1 MTIAALGS
9 TTTTTFPDIRTKVNE
24 IIDVVNEFD
33 YSTTT
38 VASASTTDIGAAA
51 TSVVSITGT
60 TTITSFGTT
69 ANSFR
74 IGKFT
79 GSLTLTHNATSLIL
93 PTGDDIVTA
102 AGDAF
107 IAVSDASG
115 YWRVISY
122 QRADGSALLTD
133 AATSITAS
141 GLATSPFG
149 PFTAIAS
156 ASTTDLSSVA
166 TVGVSVTG
174 TTTITS
180 FGTGANLLRIGK
192 FAAALTLTHNATS
205 LILPGGA
212 NITTAA
218 GDRFIALSD
227 GSGNWTVVDYI
238 KANGEPISI
247 SASLATA
254 SFGPFT
260 ALASASTTDL
270 SSVATIGVSITGTT
284 TITSFG
290 TGANLLR
297 IGKFAGA
304 LTLTHN
310 ATSLILPGGSNITTA
325 AGDRFIAMSDG
336 SGNWTVIDYVKATG
350 KAVVTTV
357 TASDISAAVLSALAF
372 GPFTAIASATTTDL
386 STVATI
392 GVSVTGTTTITGF
405 GTGANL
411 LRVVKFAGALTLT
424 HNATTLIL
432 PGAASITTAAGDTGV
447 FLSDGSGNWTCI
459 SYQKYS
465 GKAVVTTVTSSD
477 ISAAVLAA
485 LAFGPF
491 TSKAS
496 AATVDLSTVAT
507 VGVSISGTTT
517 ITSFGTG
524 ANLLKIVKFAAAL
537 LLTHNATSLI
547 LPGAANI
554 TTAANDTAI
563 FLSDASGNWTCVS
576 YQKATGKTVSS
587 LSSGD
592 ISGLATSATTDTT
605 NASNISSGTLA
616 PARMGSGTPSSS
628 TYLRGD
634 GAWVSLAASATT
646 DTTNASNISSG
657 TLSVNRLPYTP
668 VNKAGDTVSTYLVV
682 NNTSSGWVRLDG
694 GNATYPGYV
703 SWYTADGTRRGY
715 MGWGSGSNLVLTTE
729 NGWGFLINDGT
740 AWHSAND
747 GASSGLDA
755 DLLDGQHGSYYL
767 SASNLNAGTVP
778 TARLGSGTANSTT
791 YLRGDSSWVSLAA
804 SATTD
809 TTNASNISSGTLG
822 TARLGS
828 GSASSSTF
836 LRGDQTWA
844 AAGGSV
850 DRQTF
855 DSSGTWTKPGSGT
868 VALIECWGGGGSG
881 GRASGCGGGGGGY
894 SYRWVTLSSLG
905 ATETVTIG
913 AGGTAKTTN
922 GDGNVG
928 GNTTFGS
935 WVTAYGGGGGG
946 SSTSGNTSGGGGG
959 GPLSAGGTGSGLAGN
974 PQIVADVSY
983 AADASMTGALARLV
997 GGGGTATSLNNT
1009 LLNGGGSNVWKT
1021 GAPGIVHGG
1030 GGGVYAASA
1039 NGGSSEYGGGGG
1051 GGNTGTG
1058 GSSKYGGAGGAGAT
1072 TGNGTA
1078 GTQPGGGGG
1087 GTNNGTSSGAGG
1099 AGRCV
1104 VTVF

>member
-1 MTIAALGS
+1 MTITSLGATS
-9 TTTTTFPDIRTKVNE
+9 SVTFPDIRTKVNE

-60 TTITSFGTT
+60 TTITSFGTV

-74 IGKFT
+74 IGEFT

-93 PTGDDIVTA
+93 PTGNDIVTA

-122 QRADGSALLTD
+122 QRADGSALLT
-133 AATSITAS
+133 AVATSITAA

-149 PFTAIAS
+149 PFTTIAS
-156 ASTTDLSSVA
+156 ASTTDLSSVS
-166 TVGVSVTG
+166 TVGVSITG

-297 IGKFAGA
+297 VGKFAGA

-357 TASDISAAVLSALAF
+357 TSSDISAAVLSALAF
-372 GPFTAIASATTTDL
+372 GPFTSIASATTTDI

-392 GVSVTGTTTITGF
+392 GVSVTGTTTITSL

-432 PGAASITTAAGDTGV
+432 PGAANITTAAGDTGV

-547 LPGAANI
+547 LPGASNI

-616 PARMGSGTPSSS
+616 PARMGSGTPSAS

-657 TLSVNRLPYTP
+657 TIGTARLGSGTA
-668 VNKAGDTVSTYLVV
+668 NSTTYLRGDRTWVSLAASATTDTT
-682 NNTSSGWVRLDG
+682 NASNISSGTL
-694 GNATYPGYV
+694 A
-703 SWYTADGTRRGY
+703 
-715 MGWGSGSNLVLTTE
+715 
-729 NGWGFLINDGT
+729 
-740 AWHSAND
+740 
-747 GASSGLDA
+747 
-755 DLLDGQHGSYYL
+755 
-767 SASNLNAGTVP
+767 

-809 TTNASNISSGTLG
+809 TTNASNISSGTIG

-850 DRQTF
+850 DRQSFT
-855 DSSGTWTKPGSGT
+855 SSGTWTKPGSGT

-881 GRASGCGGGGGGY
+881 GRYSGGGGGGGAY
-894 SYRWVTLSSLG
+894 SRRWVALSSLG

-913 AGGTAKTTN
+913 AGGTARTTN

-946 SSTSGNTSGGGGG
+946 STTTTPNNGGGGG
-959 GPLSAGGTGSGLAGN
+959 GPLSAGSVSGSFGGLPGN
-974 PQIVADVSY
+974 PQILADFSY
-983 AADASMTGALARLV
+983 ANDASLTGAGARLV
-997 GGGGTATSLNNT
+997 GQGGYNQGLNVT
-1009 LLNGGGSNVWKT
+1009 LLNSTGTVWKT
-1021 GAPGIVHGG
+1021 GAHAIVHGG
-1030 GGGVYAASA
+1030 GGGSYSA
-1039 NGGSSEYGGGGG
+1039 GGNGGSSEYGGGGG

-1058 GSSKYGGAGGAGAT
+1058 GSSKHGGAGGAGGT
-1072 TGNGTA
+1072 TGSGTA

-1087 GTNNGTSSGAGG
+1087 GTNTGTSSGAGG
-1099 AGRCV
+1099 AGQCI

>member
-141 GLATSPFG
+141 GLASSPFG

-227 GSGNWTVVDYI
+227 GSGNWTVIDYI

-260 ALASASTTDL
+260 ALASASTCDL

-297 IGKFAGA
+297 VGKFAGA

-310 ATSLILPGGSNITTA
+310 ATSLILPGGTNITTA

-432 PGAASITTAAGDTGV
+432 PGAANITTAAGDTGV

-547 LPGAANI
+547 LPGAASI

-563 FLSDASGNWTCVS
+563 FLSDASGNWTCVA
-576 YQKATGKTVSS
+576 YQRANGKALTLG
-587 LSSGD
+587 SGD
-592 ISGLATSATTDTT
+592 VTGALGFTPQAYSANLDSW
-605 NASNISSGTLA
+605 AALA
-616 PARMGSGTPSSS
+616 PSAKQDYSANLAGWSGISTSSKQDYSANLASWSGIAPSAKQDA
-628 TYLRGD
+628 LG
-634 GAWVSLAASATT
+634 
-646 DTTNASNISSG
+646 
-657 TLSVNRLPYTP
+657 YTP
-668 VNKAGDTVSTYLVV
+668 LNIAGDTMTGILY
-682 NNTSSGWVRLDG
+682 
-694 GNATYPGYV
+694 
-703 SWYTADGTRRGY
+703 
-715 MGWGSGSNLVLTTE
+715 
-729 NGWGFLINDGT
+729 
-740 AWHSAND
+740 
-747 GASSGLDA
+747 
-755 DLLDGQHGSYYL
+755 SY
-767 SASNLNAGTVP
+767 ALN
-778 TARLGSGTANSTT
+778 
-791 YLRGDSSWVSLAA
+791 
-804 SATTD
+804 
-809 TTNASNISSGTLG
+809 
-822 TARLGS
+822 
-828 GSASSSTF
+828 
-836 LRGDQTWA
+836 
-844 AAGGSV
+844 GSV
-850 DRQTF
+850 
-855 DSSGTWTKPGSGT
+855 
-868 VALIECWGGGGSG
+868 
-881 GRASGCGGGGGGY
+881 
-894 SYRWVTLSSLG
+894 
-905 ATETVTIG
+905 
-913 AGGTAKTTN
+913 
-922 GDGNVG
+922 
-928 GNTTFGS
+928 
-935 WVTAYGGGGGG
+935 
-946 SSTSGNTSGGGGG
+946 
-959 GPLSAGGTGSGLAGN
+959 
-974 PQIVADVSY
+974 
-983 AADASMTGALARLV
+983 
-997 GGGGTATSLNNT
+997 
-1009 LLNGGGSNVWKT
+1009 
-1021 GAPGIVHGG
+1021 
-1030 GGGVYAASA
+1030 
-1039 NGGSSEYGGGGG
+1039 
-1051 GGNTGTG
+1051 
-1058 GSSKYGGAGGAGAT
+1058 
-1072 TGNGTA
+1072 
-1078 GTQPGGGGG
+1078 
-1087 GTNNGTSSGAGG
+1087 SGAGG
-1099 AGRCV
+1099 SFPIRAQNSSGTGDSAVAGIEFLCQSTYGINMHLRADGYFGIGGWSRSSWSWYSDPSGNMV
-1104 VTVF
+1104 AAGNVTAYSDPKLKEFFEVIEDPWTIVDHIDGGRFRWRYGFTHTAVKAGKWDYGILADQVEEVMPEIVTESIDIEGESFKTVDYTKLVPVLLETIKDLNQRLKKLEGR